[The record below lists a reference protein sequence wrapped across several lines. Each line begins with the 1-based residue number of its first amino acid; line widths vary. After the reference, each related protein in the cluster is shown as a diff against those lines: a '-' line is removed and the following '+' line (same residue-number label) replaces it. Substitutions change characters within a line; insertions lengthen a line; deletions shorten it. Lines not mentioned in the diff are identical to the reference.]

1 MNGVN
6 IGLFDFDWH
15 NALYFFALNADD
27 QIYLR
32 YGGRDETSP
41 EAYLDL
47 DSLELALQQGL
58 EQHHRYQDGKLPRTP
73 RPEPMYPRDIPLL
86 KSEVVAQGR
95 CVECHL
101 IADYMAQEREFM
113 GTLDKKRDLFVY
125 PDIRRIGIHL
135 DIPKGLEVEEATG
148 PVAAGGM
155 RAGDTIT
162 GINGTP
168 VLTYGDLQHHY
179 NTIPRDAQRV
189 GFTVSRDGTETPLTV
204 NLPDE
209 WWYTDLYH
217 RYLSIDPVLYFSSR
231 PLTTDEKRQHGF
243 DPEGFASE
251 VTRCDPGAKVYKM
264 HELLP
269 GDIIYSVNGI
279 EADAA
284 TQNLEI
290 YIKMNTISGDRIRL
304 GVIREGERI
313 AMDAHTLR
321 QGFRKPQW

>member
-1 MNGVN
+1 MNGVD

-15 NALYFFALNADD
+15 NALYFFALNADE

-58 EQHHRYQDGKLPRTP
+58 DAHRRYQNGELPRTP
-73 RPEPMYPRDIPLL
+73 RPNAMYPRDIPLL
-86 KSEVVAQGR
+86 KSDVLAQGR

-101 IADYMAQEREFM
+101 IADYVTQERELA

-135 DIPKGLEVEEATG
+135 DVPRGLKVEQASG
-148 PVAAGGM
+148 LVAAGGM
-155 RAGDTIT
+155 RTDDVIT
-162 GINGTP
+162 AINGTP
-168 VLTYGDLQHHY
+168 VLTFGDLQHHY
-179 NTIPRDAQRV
+179 NTIPRDARQVR
-189 GFTVSRDGTETPLTV
+189 FTVTRDGTEAPLTV
-204 NLPDE
+204 DLPDE

-231 PLTTDEKRQHGF
+231 PLSADEKRQHGLN
-243 DPEGFASE
+243 PTGFASE
-251 VTRCDPGAKVYKM
+251 VTQCDPGAKVYKM

-269 GDIIYSVNGI
+269 GDIIYSVDGI
-279 EADAA
+279 DSDAS

-290 YIKMNTISGDRIRL
+290 YIKLNTISGDRLKL
-304 GVIREGERI
+304 GILREGERI
-313 AMDAHTLR
+313 VMDARTLR

>member
-1 MNGVN
+1 MNGVD

-15 NALYFFALNADD
+15 NALYFFALNADE

-41 EAYLDL
+41 DAYLNL
-47 DSLELALQQGL
+47 DSLELALRQGL
-58 EQHHRYQDGKLPRTP
+58 DQHHRYQDGELPRTL
-73 RPEPMYPRDIPLL
+73 RPGPLYPRDIPLL
-86 KSEVVAQGR
+86 QSEVVAQGR

-101 IADYMAQEREFM
+101 ISDYMAQEREFM

-135 DIPKGLEVEEATG
+135 DVPKGLEVHEATG
-148 PVAAGGM
+148 PASAGGM

-162 GINGTP
+162 EVNGTP
-168 VLTYGDLQHHY
+168 VLTFGDLQHHY
-179 NTIPRDAQRV
+179 NTIPRDAQQV
-189 GFTVSRDGTETPLTV
+189 GFTVSRDGIETRLTV
-204 NLPDE
+204 GLPEE

-217 RYLSIDPVLYFSSR
+217 RYLSIDPVLYFSSQ
-231 PLTTDEKRQHGF
+231 PLTADQKRRHGL
-243 DPEGFASE
+243 DAMGFASE
-251 VTRCDPGAKVYKM
+251 VTRTDPGAKAYKM

-269 GDIIYSVNGI
+269 GDIVYSVNGI
-279 EADAA
+279 ESDAS
-284 TQNLEI
+284 TRNLEI
-290 YIKMNTISGDRIRL
+290 YIKLNTISGDRIQL

-313 AMDAHTLR
+313 DMDLHTLR